1 MKDAQYPVKRPGDR
15 SNIQP
20 HLRLT
25 HADRDAVAEVL
36 REAYSHGQLDEDEF
50 EERLD
55 TAMRAKVGA
64 ELEPLTADL
73 GVTPLGTPAAP
84 AAAAAAK
91 DRPGPKEPIES
102 TSVERVLAGV
112 GHAGNYFF
120 PVIAPLL
127 LFLVGDRTSP
137 YLRRQALESLNF
149 QLFCIIGGIASVLL
163 AWLVLPIAMLVYIVV
178 GWMVLPGIATV
189 ASLLGRNWRYPM
201 LFRVIKED

>member
-1 MKDAQYPVKRPGDR
+1 MRRPGDR
-15 SNIQP
+15 SVVQP

-36 REAYSHGQLDEDEF
+36 REAYSQGQLDEDEF

-73 GVTPLGTPAAP
+73 GVAPLGPTAGPAAT
-84 AAAAAAK
+84 AAAK
-91 DRPGPKEPIES
+91 GGPGPKEPLES
-102 TSVERVLAGV
+102 NTTERVLAGV

-163 AWLVLPIAMLVYIVV
+163 AWLVLPVAVLIYVLV
-178 GWMVLPGIATV
+178 GWMVLPAVATV

-201 LFRVIKED
+201 PFRVIKDD